1 MAGVVERN
9 VAALLEHRRLE
20 NAGRK
25 IHGRI
30 AEVVTRFVGS
40 GTFICLHL
48 LFLGAWFVINRGWT
62 PFRPFDH
69 EFYLLGTVAGVEA
82 IFLSTFVLIRQNHL
96 ADLAEKRAD
105 LDLQISLLA
114 EHEIT
119 HILKLVAQ
127 FAERMN
133 IQAAEN
139 PELEELK
146 QDVPPEALLHHMNEQ
161 RGKEDAEK

>member
-1 MAGVVERN
+1 M
-9 VAALLEHRRLE
+9 
-20 NAGRK
+20 
-25 IHGRI
+25 
-30 AEVVTRFVGS
+30 
-40 GTFICLHL
+40 
-48 LFLGAWFVINRGWT
+48 
-62 PFRPFDH
+62 
-69 EFYLLGTVAGVEA
+69 
-82 IFLSTFVLIRQNHL
+82 